1 MKIIKLTAVSQ
12 NDFAKQYEI
21 YINENHIISFQESRY
36 AKTTIYLTGNDNY
49 SSSHDVIEPVDEVL
63 KLLTQE

>member
-36 AKTTIYLTGNDNY
+36 AKTTIYLTGNDNSY
-49 SSSHDVIEPVDEVL
+49 DVIESVDEVL